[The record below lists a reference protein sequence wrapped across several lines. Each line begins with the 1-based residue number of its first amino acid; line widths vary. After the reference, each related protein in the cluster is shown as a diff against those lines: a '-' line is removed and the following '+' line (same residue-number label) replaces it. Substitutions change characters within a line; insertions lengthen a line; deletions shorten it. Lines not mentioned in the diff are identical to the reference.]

1 MDAKKTGALIASQ
14 RKALGLTQKELAG
27 RLLVS
32 DKAVSKWETGAG
44 YPEVTLLPCAALQ
57 SLLWYAVGT
66 SDWFLL
72 LRFPSVL
79 HQEQV
84 GTITILVTACF
95 FMLVFSLLIWVI
107 CTLLSGIHRKPEP
120 STTSTS

>member
-1 MDAKKTGALIASQ
+1 MGDRHGSAYGAL
-14 RKALGLTQKELAG
+14 RGV
-27 RLLVS
+27 VS
-32 DKAVSKWETGAG
+32 DQAVQRHAPT
-44 YPEVTLLPCAALQ
+44 VLLPCAALQ